1 MKSAYERAMERF
13 ASEEPPVVLTEEQ
26 KEALAAIDERFRARH
41 AERELF
47 LDDLI
52 LKARRS
58 GNWTELA
65 ELETQ
70 KVRELVGI
78 KNDAEAAKEKVRK
91 P

>member
-13 ASEEPPVVLTEEQ
+13 ASDEAPAVLTEAQ
-26 KEALAAIDERFRARH
+26 KAELAAIDERFRARH

-58 GNWTELA
+58 GNWAELA